1 MPTNQK
7 RPNNQK
13 KPINPRKRAIQTA
26 QKRQSRGRIYL
37 AIIVIIIV
45 AIGVGWYVYS
55 SAQSS
60 IGPPDFAINAPTVV
74 TLRAGNQVTSKV
86 NVTAMNNFRS
96 IVQLSVTAST
106 GLNVAISPSNVTG
119 SGIATLTMSTGSNGT
134 YTVTVTGTS
143 GSLNHSVA
151 PVVGTSLYATL
162 NTTNGAI
169 VVELYGTQAPKTV
182 NNFVSLA
189 QSGFYSNLVWH
200 RIVKG
205 FVIQTGDPNT
215 RNGGGDRSTWG
226 TGGSS
231 QTVPL
236 EISPTL
242 HNDIGYLGMARSTD
256 PNSGSSQFY
265 INLANNNSLDGNYTV
280 FAKVVNN
287 GGMDAAYAIAN
298 VPVNSQSQPITP
310 VFLISVAISGGP

>member
-1 MPTNQK
+1 MPRHPKSPDSSK
-7 RPNNQK
+7 RPL
-13 KPINPRKRAIQTA
+13 NPRKQAIQTA
-26 QKRQSRGRIYL
+26 RKRESRGRIYL

-55 SAQSS
+55 TAQSS
-60 IGPPDFAINAPTVV
+60 SGSPDFAIVAPTVV

-96 IVQLSVTAST
+96 IVRLSATASN

-119 SGIATLTMSTGSNGT
+119 SGIATLTMSTGNNGT

-162 NTTNGAI
+162 NTANGAI
-169 VVELYGTQAPKTV
+169 VVELYRTQAPRTV

-226 TGGSS
+226 TGGST

-242 HNDIGYLGMARSTD
+242 HNNVGYLGMARSTD

-287 GGMDAAYAIAN
+287 GGMDAANAIAN

-310 VFLISVAISGGP
+310 IFLISVTISGGP